1 MAIVTDIL
9 FDPDTGDL
17 ACKDGDFVVG
27 DSTFRHQADL
37 LEAAE
42 GEYKQYPTVGVG
54 LNEFLNDENPAEM
67 LRKIRIQF
75 VRDGLNITELS
86 SAEQLKISAEY
97 S

>member
-27 DSTFRHQADL
+27 DSTFHHQADL

-54 LNEFLNDENPAEM
+54 LTEFLNDENPAEM